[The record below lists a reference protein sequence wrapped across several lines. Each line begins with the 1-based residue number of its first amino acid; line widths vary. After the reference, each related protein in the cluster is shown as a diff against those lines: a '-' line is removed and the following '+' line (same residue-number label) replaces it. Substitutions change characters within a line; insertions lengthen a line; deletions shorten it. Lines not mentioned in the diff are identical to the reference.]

1 MAHDFDTLPDFRNA
15 HAQAWDNWQNVY
27 RDGTLPE
34 GDDVIPMW
42 VADMDYAAAPQIR
55 RVLATEAER
64 GYYGY
69 FGNPAPVTEAVTGWL
84 SRVHGWEV
92 APDCIRYT
100 NGVVAGIAITLEAF
114 SEPGDGIILFPPVYH
129 AFARKIRAAG
139 REIVDSPLV
148 LEDGVF
154 RMDLDALQANLTG
167 KEKAVIFCSPHNPGG
182 RLWEAEEIRDLAA
195 FCARNDLVL
204 VSDEIHMDLTFPG
217 QKHWPTAVAAP
228 ECLDRLV
235 VLTAASKGFNIA
247 GGEAA
252 VAIIPDPKMKAR
264 FDRANAHVGGS
275 INRFGMQ
282 MLKTAF
288 AECGDWSEA
297 VRAYLAENFVLWR
310 DRVSAI
316 PGITVMDMPSTYLT
330 WVDFSGTGMSP
341 AEIDQRVGH
350 QARLAA
356 SPGTD
361 FGTGGELCKRFNIA
375 KPRYLLVE
383 AIERLEAAFSDL
395 Q

>member
-1 MAHDFDTLPDFRNA
+1 
-15 HAQAWDNWQNVY
+15 
-27 RDGTLPE
+27 
-34 GDDVIPMW
+34 
-42 VADMDYAAAPQIR
+42 
-55 RVLATEAER
+55 
-64 GYYGY
+64 
-69 FGNPAPVTEAVTGWL
+69 
-84 SRVHGWEV
+84 
-92 APDCIRYT
+92 
-100 NGVVAGIAITLEAF
+100 
-114 SEPGDGIILFPPVYH
+114 
-129 AFARKIRAAG
+129 
-139 REIVDSPLV
+139 
-148 LEDGVF
+148 
-154 RMDLDALQANLTG
+154 MDLDALQANLTG
-167 KEKAVIFCSPHNPGG
+167 NEKAVIFCSPHNPGG

-341 AEIDQRVGH
+341 AEIDQRVGL

-375 KPRYLLVE
+375 KPRHLLVE